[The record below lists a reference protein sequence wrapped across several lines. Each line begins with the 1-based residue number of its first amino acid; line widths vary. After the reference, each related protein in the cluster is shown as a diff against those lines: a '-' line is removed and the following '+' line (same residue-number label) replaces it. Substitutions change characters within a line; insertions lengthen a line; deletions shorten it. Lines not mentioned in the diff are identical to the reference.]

1 MSSWPA
7 QVVITKEEVG
17 WELNE
22 LEEAA
27 RLVAMEDGSGDN
39 TLPQEDSWAGTLPE
53 EGGAGTLPE
62 EGEAGTLPEE
72 GGAVA
77 LPEGSGA
84 VSRPQEGRAPEE
96 GVAVTL
102 SEEEG
107 RAFTHPEDRGGAD
120 VHPEER
126 GCDVATVTR
135 GVFVSLL
142 YGGTARPPTAEL
154 HSNRPESPNGCP
166 LQSLSNDSYDRLF
179 PHVVEDGCSAGD
191 HHPPLS
197 DTSKSNATCSEC
209 DGTGGRG
216 RVWP

>member
-7 QVVITKEEVG
+7 QLVITKEEVG

-27 RLVAMEDGSGDN
+27 QLVAMEDGSGDN

-53 EGGAGTLPE
+53 EGG
-62 EGEAGTLPEE
+62 AGTLPEE

-107 RAFTHPEDRGGAD
+107 RAFTHPEDGGGAD

-126 GCDVATVTR
+126 RGGDVATVTR
-135 GVFVSLL
+135 GMFVSLL

-166 LQSLSNDSYDRLF
+166 LQSLSNDNYDRLF
-179 PHVVEDGCSAGD
+179 PHVVDTGCSAGD
-191 HHPPLS
+191 HQPLLS
-197 DTSKSNATCSEC
+197 DMSKSDTTCSEC

-216 RVWP
+216 QVWP